1 MNKRII
7 ALAVAAV
14 ASSAA
19 FAADDGVTLYGK
31 MNVGLFSDW
40 QMNTLINGGPA
51 VNSIRVDNLSTNS
64 RIGFKGQ
71 EDLGGGLK
79 SYFKLETG
87 VAPDN
92 SANSKPFG
100 SREAWVGLIT
110 SAGTVSL
117 GRGKH
122 PFQLATEDFDLFDGY
137 DGATLDLTTLGLG
150 SSFDVAGAP
159 SNRQN
164 NAIKFDSA
172 NWGGFSFSGLWG
184 TQENKTAGTAKVEGK
199 DATNLISLSA
209 KFETGDL
216 WIDAAYDQT
225 RNTGDAQNKKDQ
237 GFLVGA
243 GYTLGNLSFAGAF
256 QAEKDDRA
264 GTDAKRN
271 KFLVNAAYAIDKLTL
286 KGGVIYNGKVRTNV
300 GDVRDSQANQY
311 VFGVNYALSKRT
323 ALIAEYTQV
332 SFKNKEYAAEYE
344 GVANVGSVRKDP
356 SALVLGLMH
365 NF

>member
-19 FAADDGVTLYGK
+19 FAADDGVVLYGK
-31 MNVGLFSDW
+31 MNVGLIQDW
-40 QMNTLINGGPA
+40 QMNTLINGGA
-51 VNSIRVDNLSTNS
+51 VVNSTRVDNLSTNS

-92 SANSKPFG
+92 NANSGSFG

-122 PFQLATEDFDLFDGY
+122 PFQLVTEDFDLFDGY
-137 DGATLDLTTLGLG
+137 DGATLDLTTIDGT
-150 SSFDVAGAP
+150 AGALR
-159 SNRQN
+159 NRQN
-164 NAIKFDSA
+164 NSIKFDSA
-172 NWGGFSFSGLWG
+172 NFGGFSFSGLWG
-184 TQENKTAGTAKVEGK
+184 TQENKTAGSKGK
-199 DATNLISLSA
+199 DATNLFSMSA
-209 KFETGDL
+209 KYEAGDL
-216 WIDAAYDQT
+216 WVETGLDQT
-225 RNTGDAQNKKDQ
+225 RNAGATQDKQIE
-237 GFLVGA
+237 GFILGA

-256 QAEKDDRA
+256 QTEKDDSF
-264 GTDAKRN
+264 GDNAKRN
-271 KFLVNAAYAIDKLTL
+271 KYLINAAYAIDKLTL
-286 KGGVIYNGKVRTNV
+286 KGGYIYNAKVRTSN
-300 GDVRDSQANQY
+300 GDIADSQVNQY

-332 SFKNKEYAAEYE
+332 SFKNKEAAAAYE
-344 GVANVGSVRKDP
+344 GVTNVGAVRKDP